1 MNVRNLIPWGKN
13 PRSFVPWRKD
23 RAELRRSNQDVSPL
37 FALHRQMDRMFD
49 DFLRDFDSPRH
60 AGAAWPSIEV
70 SETVDGVKVVAEVP
84 GLDKRDVEVSL
95 HEGVLTLRGEKRL
108 ERSGS
113 LYNERWEGA
122 FERIIPV
129 GLDVDPNEVKASCK
143 NGVLTVLL
151 SKKPEARRQV
161 KRIAIN

>member
-1 MNVRNLIPWGKN
+1 MNVRNLISWGKN
-13 PRSFVPWRKD
+13 PSSLVPWRKH
-23 RAELRRSNQDVSPL
+23 RAELRRVNEDASPL
-37 FALHRQMDRMFD
+37 FALHRQMDRIFD
-49 DFLRDFDSPRH
+49 DFLRDFDSPRRT
-60 AGAAWPSIEV
+60 GSAWPSIEV
-70 SETVDGVKVVAEVP
+70 SETDDEVKVIAEVP

-108 ERSGS
+108 ERNGS
-113 LYNERWEGA
+113 LYNERWEGV

-129 GLDVDPNEVKASCK
+129 GLDVDPNEVKASFK

-151 SKKPEARRQV
+151 SKKPEARREV

>member
-1 MNVRNLIPWGKN
+1 MNVRNLISWGKN
-13 PRSFVPWRKD
+13 PSSLVPWRKH
-23 RAELRRSNQDVSPL
+23 RAALRRVNEDVSPL
-37 FALHRQMDRMFD
+37 FALHRQMDRIFD
-49 DFLRDFDSPRH
+49 GLLRDYESPRRT
-60 AGAAWPSIEV
+60 GSAWPSIEV
-70 SETVDGVKVVAEVP
+70 SETGDEVKVVAEVP

-108 ERSGS
+108 ERNGS

-129 GLDVDPNEVKASCK
+129 GLDVDPNEVKASFK

-151 SKKPEARRQV
+151 SKKPEARREV